1 MLPIKKSIADYP
13 CYRISADDTNYFAL
27 VMDPTVDDVSFVTV
41 VEVFENGGKTPP
53 NSHAAAYEMF
63 FVLKGE
69 GKAWCDGNEAT
80 LKAGDVLVLLPKSE
94 YVVENTG
101 DGKLYCLTTMM
112 PNEGFAELIRAGIPV
127 ELDEE
132 DIAVFGGL

>member
-13 CYRISADDTNYFAL
+13 CYRISPDDTNYFAL

-41 VEVFENGGKTPP
+41 IEVFEKGGKTPP
-53 NSHAAAYEMF
+53 NAHDTAYEMF

-69 GKAWCDGNEAT
+69 GKAWCDGNETT
-80 LKAGDVLVLLPKSE
+80 LKAGDVLVLPPKSE
-94 YVVENTG
+94 HVVENTG

-112 PNEGFAELIRAGIPV
+112 PNEGFAELIRKGTPV
-127 ELDEE
+127 ALDVE
-132 DIAVFGGL
+132 DIAVFGGM